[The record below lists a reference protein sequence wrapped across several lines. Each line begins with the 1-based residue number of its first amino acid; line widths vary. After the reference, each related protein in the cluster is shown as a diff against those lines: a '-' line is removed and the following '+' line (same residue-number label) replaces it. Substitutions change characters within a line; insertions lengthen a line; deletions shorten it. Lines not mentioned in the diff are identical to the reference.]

1 METLNRSTFDSVCMV
16 IPVLPPV
23 PLLTSRFPVPSA
35 FDNQNNEHNE
45 VDDGEGYCDSSG
57 YGDGAH
63 TDG

>member
-1 METLNRSTFDSVCMV
+1 MV